1 MAPACGRRAEAGIR
15 RKAETAPNRAVNPAE
30 RRIGRPGNPLHAE
43 RMSIRAVVPSVIACL
58 LAVISVLVLP
68 SQEIPSW
75 RASFSPRLV
84 EPSGGN
90 DVGVRRMRVETGAD
104 DPWNPGSPRV
114 VMVDIHYPAVAGEH
128 PLRQYQLARY
138 LTEEA
143 MLAGAP
149 DRERRLGL
157 RAGEVNWMFTT
168 HSHEWAPVREGQF
181 PAVVISASQRGVRT
195 SLTSL
200 AEDLASHG
208 LIVVTV
214 DHPYD
219 APLVD
224 LWPTREV
231 VDADDAERELTGRAA
246 DAARAADVAAVA
258 DRLATLDE
266 EIEPAIAP
274 RCVVVL
280 TRDVRDDV
288 AAATDD
294 PMVEAQIS
302 ARYPRTAEK
311 LGALPSPAQA
321 ERDFRARSADV
332 REVLAERLTKRGETC
347 L

>member
-1 MAPACGRRAEAGIR
+1 MRAA
-15 RKAETAPNRAVNPAE
+15 NPAE
-30 RRIGRPGNPLHAE
+30 RRIGRPADPLQAE
-43 RMSIRAVVPSVIACL
+43 RMSTRAVVPSVIACL

-68 SQEIPSW
+68 SQQTSSW
-75 RASFSPRLV
+75 RVSFSPRLV

-90 DVGVRRMRVETGAD
+90 DVGVRRMLVETGAD

-128 PLRQYQLARY
+128 PLRQYPLARY
-138 LTEEA
+138 LTEGE

-157 RAGEVNWMFTT
+157 RADEVNWMFTT
-168 HSHEWAPVREGQF
+168 SSHEWAPVRGGRF
-181 PAVVISASQRGVRT
+181 PAVVIPAPRRDVRT

-208 LIVVTV
+208 SIVVTV

-231 VDADDAERELTGRAA
+231 VEAGDAGRELTGRAA

-266 EIEPAIAP
+266 EIEPAVAP

-280 TRDVRDDV
+280 SRDLRDDV
-288 AAATDD
+288 TAATDD
-294 PMVEAQIS
+294 PMIEAQIS
-302 ARYPRTAEK
+302 ARYPTTAAK
-311 LGALPSPAQA
+311 LGALPTLAQA

-332 REVLAERLTKRGETC
+332 REALAERLTNRGETC